1 MDTLYTAVSSGS
13 NMSGHRPAEPLGFN
27 NVSHMMVRL
36 FAEVSHA
43 AAGMKRETAAAI
55 VAKLYETYKDKI
67 DLEQKAY
74 GLTGESAEADCLTT
88 SR

>member
-1 MDTLYTAVSSGS
+1 MGKIKVANVVDTLY
-13 NMSGHRPAEPLGFN
+13 
-27 NVSHMMVRL
+27 
-36 FAEVSHA
+36 A

>member
-1 MDTLYTAVSSGS
+1 MGEIKVANVVDTLYT
-13 NMSGHRPAEPLGFN
+13 
-27 NVSHMMVRL
+27 
-36 FAEVSHA
+36 
-43 AAGMKRETAAAI
+43 AAI
-55 VAKLYETYKDKI
+55 VAKLYETCKGKI